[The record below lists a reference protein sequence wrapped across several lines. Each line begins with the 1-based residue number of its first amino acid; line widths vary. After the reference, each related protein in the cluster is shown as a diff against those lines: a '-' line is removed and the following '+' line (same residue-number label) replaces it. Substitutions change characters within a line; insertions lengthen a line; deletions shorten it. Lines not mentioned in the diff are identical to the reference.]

1 MTEWRWV
8 SETLIYAVHDRQL
21 AEHGG
26 LSGIRDKGAVES
38 ALARPKNFAA
48 YGDPDAAALAAAY
61 CYGIARNHGF
71 VDGNKRTA
79 WIAARLFLRDND
91 RQLSFDKLEA
101 VKLVEDVAAGRLT
114 EDDLAAWLRS
124 RLL

>member
-26 LSGIRDKGAVES
+26 LSGIRDKGAIES
-38 ALARPKNFAA
+38 ALARPKNLAA

-114 EDDLAAWLRS
+114 EDDLAAWFRS
-124 RLL
+124 RFA

>member
-1 MTEWRWV
+1 MTEWRWI
-8 SETLIYAVHDRQL
+8 SETLIFAVHDRQL

-26 LSGIRDKGAVES
+26 PSGIRDKGAVES
-38 ALARPKNFAA
+38 ALARPKNLAA
-48 YGDPDAAALAAAY
+48 YGDPDVAALAAAY
-61 CYGIARNHGF
+61 CYGSARNHGF

-114 EDDLAAWLRS
+114 EDDLATWLRS

>member
-8 SETLIYAVHDRQL
+8 SEMLIYAVHDRQL

-38 ALARPKNFAA
+38 ALARPKNLAA

-91 RQLSFDKLEA
+91 CQLSFDKLEA

-114 EDDLAAWLRS
+114 EDDLAAWFRS
-124 RLL
+124 RFA

>member
-1 MTEWRWV
+1 MTEWRWI

-26 LSGIRDKGAVES
+26 PSGIRDKGAVES
-38 ALARPKNFAA
+38 ALARPKNLAA

-91 RQLSFDKLEA
+91 RRLSFDKLEA
-101 VKLVEDVAAGRLT
+101 VKLIEDVAAGRIT
-114 EDDLAAWLRS
+114 ENDLAAWLRS
-124 RLL
+124 RLV

>member
-38 ALARPKNFAA
+38 ALARPKNLAA

-101 VKLVEDVAAGRLT
+101 VKLVEDVAAGQLT

-124 RLL
+124 RSA

>member
-38 ALARPKNFAA
+38 ALARPKNLAA

-91 RQLSFDKLEA
+91 RQLFFDKLEA

-114 EDDLAAWLRS
+114 EDDLAAWFRS
-124 RLL
+124 RFA